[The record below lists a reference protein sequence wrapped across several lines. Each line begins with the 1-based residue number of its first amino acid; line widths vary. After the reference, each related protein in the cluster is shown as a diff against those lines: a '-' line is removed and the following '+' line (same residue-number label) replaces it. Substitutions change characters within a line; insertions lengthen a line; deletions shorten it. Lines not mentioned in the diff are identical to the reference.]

1 MKTVV
6 FEIPLLGTSAY
17 HRDNLS
23 ALDRIVSEH
32 PTRLIIKLLGPGG
45 LAPEAILAYHDI
57 LGTLTYAS
65 EIITVSYSNLIGAD
79 LALFVLGSPRD
90 IRPNAWC
97 YVYSSPTW
105 TFEYT
110 RDEAGSGSVAIA
122 DHESRSSLPFDWR
135 NHFFDYEKCLR
146 LINEHL
152 ELNEIVDRRLEVS
165 DLKEHLLIDSGEIDA
180 LLLRQCNKG
189 QKVDGKTVKNP
200 PASRRKN
207 LPQRGDERKRIL

>member
-23 ALDRIVSEH
+23 ALDRIVAEH

-45 LAPEAILAYHDI
+45 LAPEAILAYYDL
-57 LGTLTYAS
+57 LGTLTYAT
-65 EIITVSYSNLIGAD
+65 EIIAVSYSNLIGAD

-105 TFEYT
+105 AFGYT

-135 NHFFDYEKCLR
+135 NYFFDYEKCLR

-152 ELNEIVDRRLEVS
+152 QLDEIVDRRLEVS

-180 LLLRQCNKG
+180 LLFRKFTRG
-189 QKVDGKTVKNP
+189 AKPVSETGKNP
-200 PASRRKN
+200 SKSRRKRP
-207 LPQRGDERKRIL
+207 PQNGDQRNRIL

>member
-32 PTRLIIKLLGPGG
+32 TTKLIIKLLGPGG
-45 LAPEAILAYHDI
+45 LAPEAILAYHDL
-57 LGTLTYAS
+57 LGTLTYAT

-105 TFEYT
+105 AFEYA
-110 RDEAGSGSVAIA
+110 RDEGGAVA
-122 DHESRSSLPFDWR
+122 LQWR
-135 NHFFDYEKCLR
+135 ITR
-146 LINEHL
+146 A
-152 ELNEIVDRRLEVS
+152 DRRCRS
-165 DLKEHLLIDSGEIDA
+165 TGETIFSITRNA
-180 LLLRQCNKG
+180 F
-189 QKVDGKTVKNP
+189 V
-200 PASRRKN
+200 
-207 LPQRGDERKRIL
+207 

>member
-32 PTRLIIKLLGPGG
+32 PTKLIIKLLGPGG
-45 LAPEAILAYHDI
+45 LAPEAILAYHDL
-57 LGTLTYAS
+57 LGTLTDAT

-105 TFEYT
+105 AFEYA
-110 RDEAGSGSVAIA
+110 RDEGGSGGVAMA
-122 DHESRSSLPFDWR
+122 NHESGSSLPFDWR

-146 LINEHL
+146 VINEHL
-152 ELNEIVDRRLEVS
+152 ELSEIVDRRLEVS

-180 LLLRQCNKG
+180 LLLRQCTKG
-189 QKVDGKTVKNP
+189 AKPISETVKNP
-200 PASRRKN
+200 SKLRRKSP
-207 LPQRGDERKRIL
+207 PQSGDQPSRIP